1 MIECQDSLFMEVMLD
16 KKIRE
21 KLKKIKMLILDV
33 DGVMTDGRIIMD
45 GEGLETKN
53 FNVRDGHGL
62 VMIQR
67 YGIQVAILT
76 GRTSAVVDHRARD
89 LKITEVYQ
97 GALNKKEIFS
107 RILQKNN
114 LTPDVIAY
122 VGDDIVDIPVLK
134 LVGFSVAVADATDL
148 VKKTVDYVTV
158 NRGGQGAVREIC
170 DMLLM
175 AQERW
180 PEVAS
185 RYDFTD
191 LVES

>member
-1 MIECQDSLFMEVMLD
+1 MEVMLD

-134 LVGFSVAVADATDL
+134 LVGFSVAVADAMDL